1 VSTEGRG
8 VSRGRPGGIDLP
20 LAGKAALNG
29 LVFVGPAA
37 VAGFVLADDDG
48 DLSGGPA
55 VAVAAVQI
63 LGFCFAGWVVR
74 RLVPTA
80 SIGTCAIAGVACALI
95 VQAVGIATTLVRG
108 DDLNPLTWIATA
120 LLAALAGSAG
130 GLLARVERAPSRSET
145 P

>member
-1 VSTEGRG
+1 MAV
-8 VSRGRPGGIDLP
+8 DLP

-37 VAGFVLADDDG
+37 VAGLLLADDDG
-48 DLSGGPA
+48 DVAGGPA
-55 VAVAAVQI
+55 IAVAAVQI

-74 RLVPTA
+74 RLAPTA
-80 SIGTCAIAGVACALI
+80 SMATCAVAGVACAVI
-95 VQAVGIATTLVRG
+95 VQAVGIVTTLVRG

-120 LLAALAGSAG
+120 LVAALAGCAG
-130 GLLARVERAPSRSET
+130 GLLARTERAPRQGA

>member
-1 VSTEGRG
+1 MS
-8 VSRGRPGGIDLP
+8 IDLP

-29 LVFVGPAA
+29 LVFVVPAA

-55 VAVAAVQI
+55 IAIAVVQI

-80 SIGTCAIAGVACALI
+80 AMATCAVAGLACAVL
-95 VQAVGIATTLVRG
+95 VQAVGIVTTLVRG
-108 DDLNPLTWIATA
+108 DDLNPLTWVATA
-120 LLAALAGSAG
+120 LVAALAGCAG
-130 GLLARVERAPSRSET
+130 GLLARTERAPSR
-145 P
+145 

>member
-1 VSTEGRG
+1 MAL
-8 VSRGRPGGIDLP
+8 DLP

-37 VAGFVLADDDG
+37 VAGFLLADDDG
-48 DLSGGPA
+48 DVAGGPA
-55 VAVAAVQI
+55 IAIAVVQI

-80 SIGTCAIAGVACALI
+80 SMATCAVAGLLCAVI
-95 VQAVGIATTLVRG
+95 VQAVGIVTTLARG

-120 LLAALAGSAG
+120 LVAALAGSAG
-130 GLLARVERAPSRSET
+130 GLLARTERAPSR
-145 P
+145 

>member
-1 VSTEGRG
+1 MAV
-8 VSRGRPGGIDLP
+8 DLP

-48 DLSGGPA
+48 DLAGAPA
-55 VAVAAVQI
+55 IAVAAVQI
-63 LGFCFAGWVVR
+63 VGFCFAGWVVR

-80 SIGTCAIAGVACALI
+80 SMATCAVAGLACAVI
-95 VQAVGIATTLVRG
+95 VQAVGIVTTLVRG

-120 LLAALAGSAG
+120 LVAALAGSAG
-130 GLLARVERAPSRSET
+130 GLLARTERAPSRR
-145 P
+145 